1 MQEFSCLHFLKKFA
15 LTGEP
20 NIKLLIEQVKASNEA
35 AEYSLFKLFFPYIK
49 SICIRYSNSEEE
61 TQEMLNDTF
70 LKIFKNIDK
79 YDPDYDFKPWI
90 RKICINSCLSYNRKY
105 FNEIIHVSIDFIPD
119 KYNDE
124 SFDYIT
130 NSFTPDECMLFLN
143 KLSPQYRTVFN
154 LFVFEDMKHHEIAQ
168 ELNISVGT
176 SKSNLNRA
184 KAQLMEIMKSEKPQL
199 LNKKNVLNG

>member
-1 MQEFSCLHFLKKFA
+1 M
-15 LTGEP
+15 
-20 NIKLLIEQVKASNEA
+20 
-35 AEYSLFKLFFPYIK
+35 
-49 SICIRYSNSEEE
+49 
-61 TQEMLNDTF
+61 
-70 LKIFKNIDK
+70 
-79 YDPDYDFKPWI
+79 
-90 RKICINSCLSYNRKY
+90 
-105 FNEIIHVSIDFIPD
+105 SIDFIPD